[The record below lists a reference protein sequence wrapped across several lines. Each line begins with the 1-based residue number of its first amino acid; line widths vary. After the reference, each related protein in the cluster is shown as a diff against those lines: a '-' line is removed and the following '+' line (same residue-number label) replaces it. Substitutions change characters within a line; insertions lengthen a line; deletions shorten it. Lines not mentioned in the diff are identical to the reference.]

1 MLRHLPDSGILYGDS
16 DVLVLSVTAFSPG
29 VGNFGAGDINH
40 AAALVHHAFS
50 GSWKAQH
57 G

>member
-1 MLRHLPDSGILYGDS
+1 MFADNQTGA

-29 VGNFGAGDINH
+29 VGLFNAGSVDH
-40 AAALVHHAFS
+40 VAALVQHLFK
-50 GSWKAQH
+50 GSWKAQW